1 MSTNTRL
8 KIAVVGTGISGLSA
22 AWLLSQ
28 RHDVTVYEQAD
39 RVGGHSNTI
48 TATVGGRNIAV
59 DTGFIVFN
67 RRTYPNLVALF
78 ELLGV
83 QTQKS
88 EMSFA
93 VSMDGGELEYS
104 GSGLSGL
111 LGQPRN
117 VIRPRF
123 WSMVGDLIRFYREAP
138 LETRLVED
146 EKISLGDYLV
156 MAAMAR
162 RFATIICCRWR
173 ARSGQQRRMKCFHI
187 RPVPL
192 SASMTTTACC
202 N

>member
-117 VIRPRF
+117 MIRPRF
-123 WSMVGDLIRFYREAP
+123 WSMVGDLIRFYREAQ
-138 LETRLVED
+138 LHT
-146 EKISLGDYLV
+146 
-156 MAAMAR
+156 
-162 RFATIICCRWR
+162 
-173 ARSGQQRRMKCFHI
+173 
-187 RPVPL
+187 
-192 SASMTTTACC
+192 
-202 N
+202 